1 MTRIPHTK
9 EVTKAI
15 RQVRDAT
22 QKSLRALNQAAS
34 QRMAKGDYA
43 TAEALAA
50 KGKEIRIFFGD
61 IDMLRNRWSE
71 ISGAQNLQEKGTQT
85 PLWMYYQPILQSI
98 IQNGGESLRIT
109 IEEFV
114 GKMMKGKFQ
123 AKDNE
128 TLSRGRE
135 RWRVMVRRARKHL
148 VQEGWLEDTR
158 GKMWIITETG
168 RRAAEA
174 KDIQKINDPN

>member
-9 EVTKAI
+9 GVTKAI

-22 QKSLRALNQAAS
+22 QRSLRALNQAAS

-50 KGKEIRIFFGD
+50 KGREIRKFIND
-61 IDMLRNRWSE
+61 IDLLRNRWS
-71 ISGAQNLQEKGTQT
+71 GLLGVQKNQEKGTQT

-98 IQNGGESLRIT
+98 IQNGGESLRINV
-109 IEEFV
+109 EEYV
-114 GKMMKGKFQ
+114 EIIMKGKFQ
-123 AKDNE
+123 ANDNE
-128 TLSRGRE
+128 MLSRGRE

-158 GKMWIITETG
+158 GKAWIITEAG

-174 KDIQKINDPN
+174 KDIQKTNDPN